1 MWATE
6 PHGPSARVGCG
17 EHGTG
22 KSRLGSRKPFYV
34 LRPAATL
41 RLRSWLET
49 ECGIEICQGCLRTK
63 AAKHAAYLRTR
74 LSRGLAKSAIF
85 QYCSCQSIGATANS
99 NSVQRHVWSPGAVE
113 TPLPMPVLAPRV
125 GLHCVWLPCISWENN
140 ARRHGTGP
148 CRGGSRLCEE
158 HQSRD

>member
-74 LSRGLAKSAIF
+74 LSRGLAKSENFSILQLPVYRGNGEF
-85 QYCSCQSIGATANS
+85 QQCS
-99 NSVQRHVWSPGAVE
+99 E
-113 TPLPMPVLAPRV
+113 TRLVSGSSGDPPSDASFGTESGPTLCLAPMHFM
-125 GLHCVWLPCISWENN
+125 GE
-140 ARRHGTGP
+140 
-148 CRGGSRLCEE
+148 
-158 HQSRD
+158 